1 MATMEDVKRKI
12 VNETINAYNKGYLE
26 GYICG
31 RKGINE
37 AMEDKIADM
46 RYEAMDC
53 QSGEPDE
60 VDYNE

>member
-1 MATMEDVKRKI
+1 MATMEDAKRI
-12 VNETINAYNKGYLE
+12 IARETVQAYNKGYLE

-46 RYEAMDC
+46 RREAMDC
-53 QSGEPDE
+53 MSGEPDE
-60 VDYNE
+60 